1 MQSHALSDITPNS
14 PVLDLSQKSSP
25 SSPEKDIIDDDE
37 EIDVE
42 EEDDE
47 EDHYHHLHGTSPD
60 TSLPK
65 KSLGFSIDE
74 IMKR

>member
-1 MQSHALSDITPNS
+1 MQSHALSEVTPNG
-14 PVLDLSQKSSP
+14 PALDLSQKSAP
-25 SSPEKDIIDDDE
+25 SSPEKDIIVDEE

-42 EEDDE
+42 EDDDE
-47 EDHYHHLHGTSPD
+47 EHHLHLLGTS
-60 TSLPK
+60 TGANRPK

>member
-25 SSPEKDIIDDDE
+25 SSPDKDTFDDEE

-42 EEDDE
+42 EDDDE
-47 EDHYHHLHGTSPD
+47 DHFHHLHGTPPD
-60 TSLPK
+60 TNLPK